1 MKIQV
6 YKENDDIVTKLV
18 IDKMEEQFDYVK
30 LINELYEG
38 EKIDKTDFDEN
49 VDEWER
55 NEIQKL
61 IDEIVLTIE
70 NKKKEQV
77 AVD

>member
-30 LINELYEG
+30 LINKLYEG

>member
-1 MKIQV
+1 MKRT
-6 YKENDDIVTKLV
+6 E
-18 IDKMEEQFDYVK
+18 
-30 LINELYEG
+30 
-38 EKIDKTDFDEN
+38 
-49 VDEWER
+49 ER

-70 NKKKEQV
+70 NKKKEQE